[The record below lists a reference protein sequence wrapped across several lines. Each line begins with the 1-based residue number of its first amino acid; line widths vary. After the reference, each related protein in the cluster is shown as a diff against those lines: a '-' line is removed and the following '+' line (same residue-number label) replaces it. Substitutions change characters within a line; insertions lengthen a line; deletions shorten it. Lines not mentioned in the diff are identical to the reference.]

1 MTLLQKEAATMPRD
15 ARRPPTSMTGRQP
28 KRFTHTLQSGP
39 GGHSVSGSPPS
50 PRLAQLPA
58 QPKRPQFT

>member
-39 GGHSVSGSPPS
+39 GGDSAEWQPP
-50 PRLAQLPA
+50 RHA
-58 QPKRPQFT
+58 QPSSRPA